1 MIWEKCYLLFLRL
14 MSVEQDTAVDSAIQL
29 SSELWMLD
37 LPVQTQLLGVDFLL
51 FSKENIK
58 NK

>member
-29 SSELWMLD
+29 SSELWTLD